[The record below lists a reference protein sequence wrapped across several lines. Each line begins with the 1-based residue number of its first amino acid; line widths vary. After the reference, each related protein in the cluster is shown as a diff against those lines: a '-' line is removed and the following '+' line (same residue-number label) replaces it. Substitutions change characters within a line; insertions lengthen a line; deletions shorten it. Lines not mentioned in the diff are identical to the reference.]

1 MEGKMNRATKC
12 TMAACALW
20 ALLPLAARIAAQ
32 PGTTPEPQSDSQRHH
47 SSNGKPAAPAAS
59 SDGERV
65 FKQNCSRCHD
75 APQSFSPRISYAIVR
90 HMRVRA
96 SLSAADEKALLQF
109 MNP

>member
-1 MEGKMNRATKC
+1 MNRATKYSL
-12 TMAACALW
+12 AVCALW
-20 ALLPLAARIAAQ
+20 ALLPLVVRSLTAPAPQ
-32 PGTTPEPQSDSQRHH
+32 SEPQKH
-47 SSNGKPAAPAAS
+47 SHSRPSAPAAS

-96 SLSAADEKALLQF
+96 SLCAADEKALLQF